1 MKARRPGPPGAW
13 YQKSVLPGG
22 LIVLTER
29 MARLRSAAVGIWV
42 KKGSR
47 DESAAD
53 SGISHFIE
61 HLVFKGTESRSC
73 REIARTIDRTG
84 GLTDASTSKEFAT
97 FSVKVMDEHLPVA
110 LDLLADILTHPAFDP
125 GELENER
132 KVIFEEIKSVQDDPG
147 DYIGEIYYESYFA
160 NHSLGR
166 SILGTEQSVGA
177 LERDRIISFFHDSY
191 APANIIVSA
200 AGNVDHDALT
210 AFFTGRFKSPGTMPG
225 AAPIEPS
232 PVPHPAR
239 VYLRKKDLEQTHIN
253 IGFPGL
259 HRAHDDRYALF
270 VLNDMLGG
278 GMSSRLFQ
286 NIREKCGLAYSI
298 HSYNTSFRDAGSLA
312 VYTAV
317 DHSESIRTIRLVM
330 DEIAKLCRG
339 EIESQELEDS
349 KAHLKGSL
357 MLGLESSSARMAA
370 LALNEMYFGRQ
381 FTPDEILDAITAVRL
396 DDIVHLAQRLFVP
409 SEISLVM
416 LGSKSKINL
425 EGLDLNVS

>member
-1 MKARRPGPPGAW
+1 MKERRPGPPGAW

-210 AFFTGRFKSPGTMPG
+210 AFFAARFKSPGTMPG
-225 AAPIEPS
+225 AAPIEQS

-239 VYLRKKDLEQTHIN
+239 VYLRKKELEQTHIN